1 MLTPLKLLF
10 LVLPERY
17 ALLRAFYVFDALERA
32 ERELKTATESLSVVG
47 HQLDALRAVVQDG
60 ESCIA
65 ATALEQ
71 RQPEVASST
80 ASRDSSSG
88 RLTLSVSDPPGLLLH
103 QHNLQKRKNKQAA
116 QPRFRR
122 VSNVHAAAASG
133 DLRLHGRWMELS
145 TEASQGEA
153 GRAGPNKARTAFRS
167 RTATMDDLASANLT
181 SKLPILHPQG
191 LFKLCWD
198 LLALTLLL
206 NDCILLP
213 MSLAWDFSMTDDGI
227 GGTVT
232 AVSFYVSLVFWS
244 ADLPVNLNTAIYI
257 RGRLVMHRRSILWHY
272 SRSWMM
278 FDVFVLSLDY
288 GYLLLSTDVV
298 LLRFVRILRVVRLVR
313 IVKLSKLNTIIEES
327 AASAGRQWVTLV
339 VAITKTAV
347 MMLTTA
353 HFLTCAWFYIGLN
366 LGPELPSL
374 SWVEIAQIAER
385 PETRGLNASSTDDDW
400 SPAYEVVA
408 HSVPGFIQYMH
419 SLRWIMNSPSPP
431 EMSAGSGVEWGF
443 DILISVTTLVVIG
456 SAISKISGTTAELR
470 AMNEES
476 DRRRRDVRLY
486 LAGQSVSYELVTR
499 IMRFVDYKLEKF
511 STNTLDASLIS
522 PTLQLE
528 LYVSQRANYV
538 SRIPIFA
545 LLQECY
551 PDVFG
556 SVCAALTKNFFEKGE
571 PVFQAGS
578 YATSLQLTST
588 GTYSYQD
595 QSSFQT
601 ETLEGSHWFG
611 ELSLFAESTIH
622 QSTLIPTSFAET
634 YSLHGSELVAC
645 VKSSRGA
652 ASMLCEYAKDFV
664 AAMQKTESKHG
675 DEDQILQGE
684 NCCKQNQQFQALYP
698 DPKKLFSNIIVH
710 VAETQSPK
718 KDEEDLLELG
728 EDLVAATKLHKTA
741 SSGSL
746 VLSRLTSESSTLT
759 NGSGAAH
766 ARVESTADPGLQ
778 DFVNTMLHQG
788 LDAEQLPHQLE
799 KHIPELHPV
808 WSPHNIFEQAGERER
823 GSSSCISVLA
833 LVKNRYDI
841 FTEPQGKNVKLKQ
854 SQWEELQELVTWIE
868 PDAQQLQA
876 VLVLLAI
883 RALGKSKA
891 LLQQLP
897 VESRRPERAVVQV
910 MNGYEN
916 VVPSLRWLTQRS
928 QTYVE
933 EALLT
938 HELFNLAQMLQG
950 ENCPANVKQLREH
963 IELKGDAVFRFYILF
978 LLGFMSGL
986 AAGNGSR
993 FMNAKNADSTIGGI
1007 RMLQRLM
1014 NVNPTSIYWGYMGL
1028 RATKLKLPFDTP
1040 EDMVLIRLACLARI
1054 QDDRGYQALKHSWAA
1069 LGARERTSLTDHFLA
1084 DGIEEPAWVFEFLPN
1099 CVANAQANPV
1109 VGLTALLDVLTDLL
1123 YNLRSFDKSGKPS
1136 LMLVDLS
1143 DMGEFIAAVQNRF
1156 VFLTCISRSQ
1166 LSIEKS
1172 RVRVEMS
1179 GGNWGRTTDP
1189 DTDLTSIAY
1198 TLQDLVQKQQFVEER
1213 LSQ

>member
-1 MLTPLKLLF
+1 
-10 LVLPERY
+10 
-17 ALLRAFYVFDALERA
+17 
-32 ERELKTATESLSVVG
+32 
-47 HQLDALRAVVQDG
+47 
-60 ESCIA
+60 
-65 ATALEQ
+65 
-71 RQPEVASST
+71 
-80 ASRDSSSG
+80 
-88 RLTLSVSDPPGLLLH
+88 
-103 QHNLQKRKNKQAA
+103 
-116 QPRFRR
+116 
-122 VSNVHAAAASG
+122 
-133 DLRLHGRWMELS
+133 MELS

-153 GRAGPNKARTAFRS
+153 GRDNRPNKARTAFRS
-167 RTATMDDLASANLT
+167 RTATKDDLASANL
-181 SKLPILHPQG
+181 SSNLPILHPQG
-191 LFKLCWD
+191 IFKLCWD

-227 GGTVT
+227 GGTLT
-232 AVSFYVSLVFWS
+232 AVSFYISLVFWT
-244 ADLPVNLNTAIYI
+244 ADLPVNLNTATYI
-257 RGRLVMHRRSILWHY
+257 RGRLVMRRRSILWHY

-288 GYLLLSTDVV
+288 GYLALSTDVV

-313 IVKLSKLNTIIEES
+313 IVKLSKLNTMIEES

-339 VAITKTAV
+339 VAITKTAIT
-347 MMLTTA
+347 MLMVA
-353 HFLTCAWFYIGLN
+353 HFLTCAWFYIGLH

-385 PETRGLNASSTDDDW
+385 PETRDLNASSTGDDLSSGW
-400 SPAYEVVA
+400 SANGVA
-408 HSVPGFIQYMH
+408 HLVPGFIQYMH

-528 LYVSQRANYV
+528 LYVSQRANYL
-538 SRIPIFA
+538 SRMPIFA

-556 SVCAALTKNFFEKGE
+556 SVCAALKKNFFEKGE

-588 GTYSYQD
+588 GTYGYQD
-595 QSSFQT
+595 QNSFET

-622 QSTLIPTSFAET
+622 QSNLIPTSFAET
-634 YSLHGSELVAC
+634 YSLYGSDLVGC

-652 ASMLCEYAKDFV
+652 ASMFCEYAKDFI

-684 NCCKQNQQFQALYP
+684 NCCKHNQQFQALYP
-698 DPKKLFSNIIVH
+698 DPKKLFNNILVYA
-710 VAETQSPK
+710 AESPSPK
-718 KDEEDLLELG
+718 KDEDDLLELG
-728 EDLVAATKLHKTA
+728 DDLAAATKREYHKTA

-759 NGSGAAH
+759 NGSGALH
-766 ARVESTADPGLQ
+766 PRVESTEDPGLQ
-778 DFVNTMLHQG
+778 DFVEALLHNG

-808 WSPHNIFEQAGERER
+808 WSPHAVFEQAGERER

-841 FTEPQGKNVKLKQ
+841 FTEPQGKNAKLKQ

-891 LLQQLP
+891 ALQQLP
-897 VESRRPERAVVQV
+897 VESRRPERAVVHV

-916 VVPSLRWLTQRS
+916 VVPSVRWLTQRS
-928 QTYVE
+928 QAYVE

-938 HELFNLAQMLQG
+938 HELFNVAQMLQG

-1028 RATKLKLPFDTP
+1028 RAAKLKLPFDTP
-1040 EDMVLIRLACLARI
+1040 EDMVLVRLACLARI
-1054 QDDRGYQALKHSWAA
+1054 QDDRGYQTLKNSWQA

-1123 YNLRSFDKSGKPS
+1123 YNLRSLDKSGKPS
-1136 LMLVDLS
+1136 VMLVDLS

-1179 GGNWGRTTDP
+1179 GGNWGRTTDA

-1198 TLQDLVQKQQFVEER
+1198 TLQDLVHKQQFVEER